1 MYTVLYSIH
10 LVLVGF
16 LPVNFFYEHVDN
28 THAFNGLCPNPNP
41 NPNPN
46 M

>member
-1 MYTVLYSIH
+1 VLYSIH

-28 THAFNGLCPNPNP
+28 LL
-41 NPNPN
+41 
-46 M
+46 